1 MVFIFKSDC
10 RFIGSID
17 YNNNIKMKIIIQ
29 FILLIFLGL
38 FLNVEKSLSQEK
50 IKIGLIVPLSGEYK
64 EIGESIVNS
73 TRLAINK
80 IDNSQIEILP
90 RDTKSNPEITLRVA
104 KKLHE
109 LGVRIIIG
117 PVFNKNLIYLEE
129 LNDVIFL
136 SLTNKITNNPKNV
149 ISAGINAVS
158 QINTIIK
165 FQELY
170 EIKRSIFLIP
180 NSDFKNEIEEAI
192 SKTKIKLKDTFIY
205 DTDPTLLTAQIE
217 KLTRYSQRKQ
227 RLKDEIKKLENSNE
241 VNKEK
246 KIADLEKKDTFGG
259 INFDS
264 VIIADFDESLKSV
277 ATSLLYTD
285 VSSKRIHYICLN
297 QWFDKSLLKEKS
309 LQPIYFPSI
318 NKENYDEFVSKYFNI
333 YQKYPNQISFL
344 SYDLVGLVY
353 YLIYQ
358 NNFVVDEKIF
368 YKKNKFKGKI
378 GVFEINKNK
387 IGHLLNFYVA
397 EEEKFKKIF

>member
-1 MVFIFKSDC
+1 
-10 RFIGSID
+10 
-17 YNNNIKMKIIIQ
+17 MKIIIK
-29 FILLIFLGL
+29 FILFIFISL
-38 FLNVEKSLSQEK
+38 FLDTQKSIAQEK

-64 EIGESIVNS
+64 EIGRSIVNS

-80 IDNSQIEILP
+80 IDNSKIEILP

-104 KKLHE
+104 KELHE
-109 LGVRIIIG
+109 LGVKIIIG

-129 LNDVIFL
+129 LNEVIFL

-149 ISAGINAVS
+149 ISAGINAIS

-165 FQELY
+165 FQKLY
-170 EIKRSIFLIP
+170 DIQRSIFLIP

-205 DTDPTLLTAQIE
+205 DTNPILLTAQIE

-227 RLKDEIKKLENSNE
+227 RLENEIKRLKNSNE
-241 VNKEK
+241 INKEK
-246 KIADLEKKDTFGG
+246 KIADLEKQDTFGG

-285 VSSKRIHYICLN
+285 ISSKRVHYICLN
-297 QWFDKSLLKEKS
+297 QWFDESLLKEIS

-318 NKENYDEFVSKYFNI
+318 NKENYDEFVSIYFNI
-333 YQKYPNQISFL
+333 YQKFPNQISFL

-358 NNFVVDEKIF
+358 NNFIVNEKIF

-378 GVFEINKNK
+378 GVFEIDKNK
-387 IGHLLNFYVA
+387 ISHLLNFYVA
-397 EEEKFKKIF
+397 KEEKFKKIF